1 MDTLTLYIPEGYKLT
16 EDQLLA
22 VCERN
27 DHLRIETDS
36 EQNLIIMTPT
46 GYDTG
51 KYNSEL
57 LAELVIWNRQKKNG
71 VVFDSSTGFKLPD
84 GSVKSPDVSWLPNSK
99 AASLSEE
106 ERKGFAPVCPDFV
119 VELRPHTDSLSPLK
133 EKMQQYISNGC
144 RLAWLLDPENR
155 LAYIYRPDAQEEH
168 MPITSDTALS
178 GEDILPGFVLN
189 PAQLFDAENK

>member
-1 MDTLTLYIPEGYKLT
+1 MEQFTLYIPESYTLS
-16 EDQLLA
+16 EAQLLA
-22 VCERN
+22 LCERN

-57 LAELVIWNRQKKNG
+57 LIELGIWNRQKKTG

-84 GSVKSPDVSWLPNSK
+84 GSVKSPDVSWLPNSR
-99 AASLSEE
+99 AEALSKK

-119 VELRPHTDSLSPLK
+119 VELRSHTDSLSVLK
-133 EKMQQYISNGC
+133 EKMHHWIANGC
-144 RLAWLLDPENR
+144 RLAWLIDPENMQVH
-155 LAYIYRPDAQEEH
+155 IYRSNTEEETL
-168 MPITSDTALS
+168 PITSDTTLS
-178 GEDILPGFVLN
+178 GEDILPGFTLT
-189 PAQLFDAENK
+189 PAKLFETDAD